1 MAERP
6 DSPYSK
12 REGHG
17 GTDVTTGTDTDLL
30 VDRILGFAGAVV
42 ILIGVGAF
50 TSWLI
55 FQGEKRRLGEA
66 DPPRSPIW
74 EANLRVIPPEPR
86 LQTDPPADMRE
97 LRARETATLHTYGWS
112 NEQASTVR
120 IPIERAIDLVVTRG
134 ARPALSDEETGS
146 PPAGGAR

>member
-17 GTDVTTGTDTDLL
+17 GTDVATGTDTDLL

-42 ILIGVGAF
+42 ILVGVSAV
-50 TSWLI
+50 TSWMI
-55 FQGEKRRLGEA
+55 FQGEKRHLRAE

-74 EANLRVIPPEPR
+74 EANERVIPPEPR
-86 LQTDPPADMRE
+86 LQTDPPADMRD
-97 LRARETATLHTYGWS
+97 LRAREDVTLHTYGWS
-112 NEQASTVR
+112 DEQASTVH
-120 IPIERAIDLVVTRG
+120 IPIERAIDLAANGVK
-134 ARPALSDEETGS
+134 PAVSDEETGS
-146 PPAGGAR
+146 PPAGGAP